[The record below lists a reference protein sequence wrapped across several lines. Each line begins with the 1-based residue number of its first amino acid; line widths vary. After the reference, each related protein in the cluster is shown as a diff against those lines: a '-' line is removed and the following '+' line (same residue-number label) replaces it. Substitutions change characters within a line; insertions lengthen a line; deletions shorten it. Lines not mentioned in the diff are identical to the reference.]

1 MAGVRVPGGTGWSGT
16 RITRRV
22 TVPTDVDGLRLLR
35 SGVVSVSLL
44 AYICA
49 RLHLTTRYC
58 LASLRC
64 VTDVKTKHKNLLIL
78 TCT

>member
-44 AYICA
+44 AYICTPTPYNKV
-49 RLHLTTRYC
+49 LSSV
-58 LASLRC
+58 ASLC
-64 VTDVKTKHKNLLIL
+64 N
-78 TCT
+78 